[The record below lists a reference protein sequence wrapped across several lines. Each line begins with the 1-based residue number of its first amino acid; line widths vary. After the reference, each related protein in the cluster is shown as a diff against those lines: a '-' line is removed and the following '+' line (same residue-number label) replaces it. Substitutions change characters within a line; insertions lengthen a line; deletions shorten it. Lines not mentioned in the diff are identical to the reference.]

1 MTQTPKFTPT
11 EQKAIEQLL
20 LGRSNKQIALAL
32 GIAERTVEFH
42 LHSIYEKLG
51 VSSKV
56 EAIVELNRIQARG
69 GHEVPPDETSQL
81 GESTGQVPA
90 ESTVGKAEGAEYKDS
105 EEQAM
110 PKRKKRK
117 SFTWIIWIIVV
128 LLLIGIATSAALL
141 MLSSNT
147 APWRYEREAEFPDE
161 FSVGQDLDR
170 SEASGAKVHGQ
181 FGTQSFEPWSP
192 QTGFAKYYNIEIPKN
207 GSLYLQLRYSKFSK
221 SSVPILVY
229 LDDEQNPR
237 ASIYPTDQGDW
248 NKFTETGWIPL
259 GEIRKGIHAL
269 RFFTNGQQY
278 GVADLDKFTLTT
290 EPP

>member
-1 MTQTPKFTPT
+1 MFVRRCRRNPSFR
-11 EQKAIEQLL
+11 L
-20 LGRSNKQIALAL
+20 
-32 GIAERTVEFH
+32 
-42 LHSIYEKLG
+42 
-51 VSSKV
+51 
-56 EAIVELNRIQARG
+56 
-69 GHEVPPDETSQL
+69 
-81 GESTGQVPA
+81 PA
-90 ESTVGKAEGAEYKDS
+90 D
-105 EEQAM
+105 
-110 PKRKKRK
+110 
-117 SFTWIIWIIVV
+117 
-128 LLLIGIATSAALL
+128 
-141 MLSSNT
+141 
-147 APWRYEREAEFPDE
+147 
-161 FSVGQDLDR
+161 
-170 SEASGAKVHGQ
+170 
-181 FGTQSFEPWSP
+181 P